1 MARKFLT
8 WNRPALAA
16 AADYLFDRYAT
27 EQEARLAD
35 VVVAVPGARAGRRLL
50 EILVDA
56 AEARGLPLT
65 PPRIVTVGHLPEQ
78 LYEPGHRLAGG
89 LATRL
94 AWAAALAEVPP
105 EQLRRLVPSL
115 PANREAP
122 PGSLLKKGDR
132 NQWLAIGDLIAR
144 LHEELSGHGLRFAD
158 VIEPAGRAGEHEA
171 GRWQAL
177 AAVQAAYVA
186 RLTAI
191 SLADRQLERL
201 NAIERGA
208 CRTARDIVLV
218 GVADL
223 TVSLKR
229 MLEQVAGR
237 VVALIF
243 APPDLAERFD
253 ELGGLITEKW
263 SDVAIELIDEQ
274 LTAVEGPGDQ
284 ATAVVETIADYA
296 GRFAADE
303 ITIGVPG
310 PEIVPYLE
318 RRLEQFDLP
327 SRYGEALRM
336 KQSAPLRLLTAVAD
350 YVEGDRFSELTALV
364 RHPDVEAWLT
374 AVGNTDYLT
383 ALDKFYNT
391 HLQAKLSG
399 EPLVVADSA
408 WPVATLRNRLY
419 EWLGRLKGER
429 PLAEWAEQ
437 IVTLLVEIYAAQR
450 LDASHTPGRLLLEA
464 CDRIREVLV
473 EAVELDAGLAGRWTA
488 PEAIRLLMR
497 QIEEEPIPPL
507 PEQSAIELLGW
518 LELPLDD
525 APALIVTGFNDG
537 SVPSFVNADPFLP
550 NTLRR
555 QLGVLDNDRRWARD
569 AYALTTLAGSR
580 ERLKLIAGRRSAQ
593 GDPLLP
599 SRLLFACPSERVAR
613 RVLRFFGSEERPD
626 VRRLPPGL
634 HAGRR
639 PPGFIVPAPV
649 DREPITSLRVTQF
662 RDYLACPYRFYLR
675 HVLGLITINDLC
687 EELDPAAFGSLAH
700 DVLREF
706 GVDPD
711 NSRLIDAAAI
721 RRRLDADLDR
731 LARER
736 FGRFRLPA
744 VEIQIEHLRL
754 RLAAFA
760 RWQADWAAQ
769 GWRIVQTEIA
779 VENEMAPLMV
789 DGQPMYL
796 RARLDRI
803 DRHEGDG
810 RHVIFDYKT
819 SDAGKPPDKTHRH
832 KDGWIDLQLPL
843 YHHLGRA
850 MGITS
855 SIELGYI
862 ALPKDVKLAG
872 GQLAEWDDA
881 ILASAHE
888 TAEQVV
894 RGIRSRVFWPMT
906 RPAPPFAEEFA
917 GICQDGQFGALPA
930 DELAWQENGD
940 SPDDDPS
947 SDES

>member
-8 WNRPALAA
+8 WDRPALAS
-16 AADYLFDRYAT
+16 AADYLFDRYAGDR
-27 EQEARLAD
+27 EASFAD

-56 AEARGLPLT
+56 ADERGLPLA

-78 LYEPGHRLAGG
+78 LYDPSHRAAGG

-94 AWAAALAEVPP
+94 AWAAALTDVSP

-115 PANREAP
+115 PAAASTAVTGAT
-122 PGSLLKKGDR
+122 GSAASPSP
-132 NQWLAIGDLIAR
+132 QWLAIGDLIDR
-144 LHEELSGHGLRFAD
+144 LHQELSGHALRFAD
-158 VIEPAGRAGEHEA
+158 VIEHAGRAGEYEA

-186 RLTAI
+186 RLAAI
-191 SLADRQLERL
+191 GLADQQLERL
-201 NAIERGA
+201 EAIERGA
-208 CRTARDIVLV
+208 CRTPRDIVLV

-223 TVSLKR
+223 TIALKR

-237 VVALIF
+237 VTALVF
-243 APPDLAERFD
+243 APPELAERFD

-263 SDVAIELIDEQ
+263 SDVCIELADDQ
-274 LTAVEGPGDQ
+274 FAAVEGPGDQ
-284 ATAVVETIADYA
+284 ATAAVETIADYA

-303 ITIGVPG
+303 ITIGVPN
-310 PEIVPYLE
+310 PDIVPYLE

-327 SRYGEALRM
+327 SRFGEALRM

-350 YVEGDRFSELTALV
+350 YLEGDRFSELAALV

-374 AVGNTDYLT
+374 AVGDVDFLT
-383 ALDKFYNT
+383 ALDEYYNA
-391 HLQAKLSG
+391 HLQSKLSG

-408 WPVATLRNRLY
+408 WPVTTLRNRLY

-429 PLAEWAEQ
+429 PLAEWAQE
-437 IVTLLVEIYAAQR
+437 IVTLLVEIYAGQQ
-450 LDASHTPGRLLLEA
+450 LDASHARGRLLLEA

-473 EAVELDAGLAGRWTA
+473 EAVELDASLAGHWTA
-488 PEAIRLLMR
+488 PDAIRLLMR

-507 PEQSAIELLGW
+507 PEQAAIELLGW

-569 AYALTTLAGSR
+569 AYALTALAGSR

-593 GDPLLP
+593 GDPLSP
-599 SRLLFACPSERVAR
+599 SRLLFACPPERIAR
-613 RVLRFFGSEERPD
+613 RVLRFFGTEERVD
-626 VRRLPPGL
+626 LARVPPGL

-639 PPGFIVPAPV
+639 PPGFIVPVPV
-649 DREPITSLRVTQF
+649 EHEPITSLRVTQF

-675 HVLGLITINDLC
+675 HVLKLMSINDLC
-687 EELDPAAFGSLAH
+687 EELNPAAFGSLAH

-706 GVDPD
+706 GIDPD
-711 NSRLIDAAAI
+711 NSRLTDAEAI

-769 GWRIVQTEIA
+769 GWRIVQTEIS
-779 VENEMAPLMV
+779 VNNDMAPLIV
-789 DGQPMYL
+789 DGEAMCL
-796 RARLDRI
+796 SARLDRI
-803 DRHEGDG
+803 DRNEVDG

-819 SDAGKPPDKTHRH
+819 SDGGKPPEKTHRCG
-832 KDGWIDLQLPL
+832 DDWVDLQLPL

-850 MGITS
+850 LGITS
-855 SIELGYI
+855 TIELGYI
-862 ALPKDVKLAG
+862 TLPKDVKLAG

-881 ILASAHE
+881 ILASARE
-888 TAEQVV
+888 RAEQVV
-894 RGIRSRVFWPMT
+894 RDIRSRRFWPMT
-906 RPAPPFAEEFA
+906 RPAPPFSEEFA
-917 GICQDGQFGALPA
+917 AICQDGQFGAVPI
-930 DELAWQENGD
+930 DEEVWQENGTK
-940 SPDDDPS
+940 
-947 SDES
+947 